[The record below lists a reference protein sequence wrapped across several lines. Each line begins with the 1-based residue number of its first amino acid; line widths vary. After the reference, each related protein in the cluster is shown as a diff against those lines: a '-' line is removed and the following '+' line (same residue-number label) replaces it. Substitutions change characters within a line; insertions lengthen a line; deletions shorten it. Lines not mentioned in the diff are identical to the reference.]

1 LQVKPGLCFLL
12 RERNAAVVA
21 TAVIGDTDTGRAV
34 AGAALRAAG
43 LLGLTAA
50 ELALVLGLS
59 PATVSRLRQN
69 AGATRLTGKPYE
81 LALMFIRLYRSLDAI
96 TGGDDAVSRQWMRN
110 PNQALGQPPAE
121 RIRTVEGLAHVVAY
135 LDARRAPL

>member
-1 LQVKPGLCFLL
+1 M
-12 RERNAAVVA
+12 VA
-21 TAVIGDTDTGRAV
+21 TAVIGDTDAGRAV

-50 ELALVLGLS
+50 ELAIVLGLS
-59 PATVSRLRQN
+59 PATVSRLRQG